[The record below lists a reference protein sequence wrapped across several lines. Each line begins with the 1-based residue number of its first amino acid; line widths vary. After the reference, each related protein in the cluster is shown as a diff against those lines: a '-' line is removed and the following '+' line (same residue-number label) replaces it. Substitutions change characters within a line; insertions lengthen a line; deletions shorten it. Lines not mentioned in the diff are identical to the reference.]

1 MGHPQTKPWR
11 PRHKISAMHLP
22 AYLDEL
28 AFRFNRGKNPD
39 LYIDTLRRM
48 VTAPVLTFQRLAA

>member
-1 MGHPQTKPWR
+1 
-11 PRHKISAMHLP
+11 MHLP